1 MSTEQQQQQ
10 QKHNLRGE
18 NYVLFSGLAEDLCS
32 GGSFSDSPGGLLR
45 RGKEGAR
52 IYRGFCNK
60 GQVVKRSKHYC

>member
-10 QKHNLRGE
+10 QKHNLRDE

-52 IYRGFCNK
+52 IYRSFHNK
-60 GQVVKRSKHYC
+60 DHVVGTSTDYH